1 MASKLAQLLHREGV
15 YYGDPFLVVYTRTEN
30 GHQQGDFLGH
40 EYIRVSEDHPRII
53 YDFFVFYKNSNIDA
67 LPQFNDT
74 LQLYD
79 INKTNIMNMTEITRT
94 PFWAPNPVDEDKVQR
109 YLNYVEEGIVNGD
122 MYVEPLATARYRG
135 IIPSLIRG
143 IASLVGGNKNRNG
156 YPIDV

>member
-1 MASKLAQLLHREGV
+1 MASKLAQLLHSEGV
-15 YYGDPFLVVYTRTEN
+15 YYGDPFLVVYTCTED

-40 EYIRVSEDHPRII
+40 EYIRVSEDHPKVI

-79 INKTNIMNMTEITRT
+79 INKSNIMNMTEITRT

-109 YLNYVEEGIVNGD
+109 YLDYVEEGIVNGD

-135 IIPSLIRG
+135 LIPSLIRG